1 MHTSLLDI
9 VPYAAALLGAGIILF
24 LILDMKRTQQE
35 FQTRWNKRQQ
45 TVQSEIGRLRG
56 VIQQLETR
64 LEDAERLSASQAN
77 TDPKITSINLN
88 RRAQA
93 IRLYR
98 RGETPEKVAGS
109 MNLPRREA
117 ELLFKVHR
125 ILASEPS
132 RDNGHAS

>member
-1 MHTSLLDI
+1 MHNSILDI
-9 VPYAAALLGAGIILF
+9 APYAVSLLGAGIVLF
-24 LILDMKRTQQE
+24 LIIEMKRTLQE
-35 FQTRWNKRQQ
+35 FQTKWNKRQQ
-45 TVQSEIGRLRG
+45 TVQSELGRLRG

-64 LEDAERLSASQAN
+64 LGDAEKLSASQAGA
-77 TDPKITSINLN
+77 DPKVTSINLN

-98 RGETPEKVAGS
+98 RGESPEKVAAS

-132 RDNGHAS
+132 RDN